1 MSEKKAAVKFTKQ
14 QFLKS
19 ANFTPVR
26 KDVLRALLK
35 DDETYTIDQVR
46 KLIDD
51 YAKRKVT

>member
-1 MSEKKAAVKFTKQ
+1 VSEKKAAVKFTKQ